1 MRIYLD
7 LEATE
12 GGEII
17 AIGAVA
23 ENGKRFFS
31 AIRPRFTPVTPRIA
45 VLTGITADEAE
56 EFPLAETAIPRF
68 VNWVL
73 EQDTGLGI
81 VFLTFGENDK
91 CFAKKT
97 LAFYKEDCGT
107 PDSVLEGLSWLIANM
122 SDCSLLIHKA
132 FRRPNISLR
141 SAYLTL
147 RETELSPIHN
157 PVEDALALK
166 ELIDLILGGWTLP
179 ENATVVK
186 ATKPNLPPKM
196 KEIIPENLNRKV
208 VAYWVQ
214 SKTNKD
220 MTCVFSDCVKA
231 ATTLCGQAIQQGQTD
246 KYQVATRV
254 LNAAIT
260 GESYCGRKF
269 FLVD

>member
-31 AIRPRFTPVTPRIA
+31 AVRPRFTPVTPRIA

-68 VNWVL
+68 VNWAL
-73 EQDTGLGI
+73 KQDAGIGI

-91 CFAKKT
+91 HFVQTT

-107 PDSVLEGLSWLIANM
+107 PDSVLNGLSWLIANM
-122 SDCSLLIHKA
+122 ADCSYLIRNT

-166 ELIDLILGGWTLP
+166 ELIDLILGGWTFP